1 MKLQAVM
8 ETLIQRQQRARQELE
23 ARQPPPPPEPT
34 GVHART
40 TIPDEDR
47 EPENARMHR
56 TQMAAL
62 AAMRAAAAGLGHPS
76 SPGGS
81 EDGPPGS
88 EDEDTAQEE
97 TLSSPTLRGRGLE
110 GPGHTE
116 GDGHLLDMGSDD
128 DTKPK
133 WEELEGLGEEEEE
146 EEEEDD
152 FEEEEEE
159 EGLGPTGSAS
169 LGSAGL
175 FTRKAHPTQ
184 AFRGDGGPR
193 VLGGPERLGP
203 GPAHPTHTA
212 SQMPPP
218 DHGDWTFEEQFKQLY
233 ELDADPK
240 RKEFLDDLF
249 SFMQK
254 RGTPVNRI
262 PIMAKQVLDLFML
275 YVLVTEKGGLVEVIN
290 KKLWREI
297 TKGLNLPTSIT
308 SAAFTLRTQY
318 MKYLYPYECER
329 RGLSSP
335 NELQAAID
343 SNRREGRRQS
353 FGGSLFAYSPSGAH
367 SVLSSPK
374 LPVTSLG
381 LAASTN
387 GSSITPASKI
397 KKEEESAIPIAV
409 PGRLP
414 VSLAGHPVVAAQAAA
429 VQAAAA
435 QAAVAAQAAAL
446 EQLREKLEST
456 EPPEKK
462 MALVADEQQ
471 RLMQR
476 ALQQNFLAMTA
487 QLPMNIR
494 INSQASESRQDSAN
508 GSNSISMSVEMNG
521 TVYTGVLFAQ
531 PPPPTPPPAPSKGG
545 ISGVSTNNT
554 VGSRTGASGGT
565 GSGQMGLAGRYPT
578 RDRETGGWFRLSAAN
593 IVRMPISPRPQ
604 RLSDRLGLV
613 EPVRAVQPRL
623 PDTVKLLRMH
633 SFSS

>member
-8 ETLIQRQQRARQELE
+8 ETLLQRQQRARQELE
-23 ARQPPPPPEPT
+23 ARQPPPEPPAGPP
-34 GVHART
+34 ARARAA
-40 TIPDEDR
+40 PEEDR
-47 EPENARMHR
+47 EPEHARMQR

-62 AAMRAAAAGLGHPS
+62 AAMRAAAARPRPAHPA

-81 EDGPPGS
+81 EDGPLGS
-88 EDEDTAQEE
+88 EDEDTAREGAPG
-97 TLSSPTLRGRGLE
+97 SPAPPARGRE
-110 GPGHTE
+110 APGPAE
-116 GDGHLLDMGSDD
+116 GDRHFEDVGSDD
-128 DTKPK
+128 ELKPK
-133 WEELEGLGEEEEE
+133 WEEEEE
-146 EEEEDD
+146 EEEL
-152 FEEEEEE
+152 EEELGDEDEDEDEDEEEDYEDE
-159 EGLGPTGSAS
+159 EGLGPPGATG
-169 LGSAGL
+169 LGPAAL
-175 FTRKAHPTQ
+175 FPRKAPPPQ

-193 VLGGPERLGP
+193 SLGGQERPG
-203 GPAHPTHTA
+203 GPAPPGGAAHTA
-212 SQMPPP
+212 PPLQPP
-218 DHGDWTFEEQFKQLY
+218 DHGDWTYEEQFKQLY
-233 ELDADPK
+233 ELDGDPK

-318 MKYLYPYECER
+318 MKYLYPYECEK
-329 RGLSSP
+329 RGLSNP

-353 FGGSLFAYSPSGAH
+353 FGGSLFTYSPSGAH
-367 SVLSSPK
+367 SMLSSPK
-374 LPVTSLG
+374 LPVSSLG

-387 GSSITPASKI
+387 GSSITPAPKI
-397 KKEEESAIPIAV
+397 KKEEDSAIPITV
-409 PGRLP
+409 PSRLP

-446 EQLREKLEST
+446 EQLREKLESG

-487 QLPMNIR
+487 QLPMSIR
-494 INSQASESRQDSAN
+494 INSQASESRQDSASNLSSTN
-508 GSNSISMSVEMNG
+508 GSNSISMSVEING
-521 TVYTGVLFAQ
+521 IVYTGVLFAQ
-531 PPPPTPPPAPSKGG
+531 PPAPTPPSAPGKGG
-545 ISGVSTNNT
+545 GGGSRAGNSGNSSGGGSAGGQAGPAGPSTPATSSTSTN
-554 VGSRTGASGGT
+554 S
-565 GSGQMGLAGRYPT
+565 
-578 RDRETGGWFRLSAAN
+578 
-593 IVRMPISPRPQ
+593 
-604 RLSDRLGLV
+604 
-613 EPVRAVQPRL
+613 L
-623 PDTVKLLRMH
+623 P
-633 SFSS
+633 